1 MVLGP
6 LMLDVEGF
14 ELTSI
19 EKETLARPGVGGV
32 ILFSR
37 NFDSV
42 AQVQALVAA
51 IREIRSDIL
60 VAVDQEGGRV
70 QRFREGLTR
79 LPPLR
84 VLGEAYDK
92 NGDESL
98 SLARDY
104 GWLMAAEML
113 SLGVDISFAPVLD
126 LDFGRSAVIGDR
138 SIHRDPIVVTKVAE
152 AYIAGMHEAG
162 MASTGK
168 HFPGHGWVAADSH
181 VDIPRDERTQA
192 AISADDIKPFAALAH
207 QLSGIMP
214 AHVIYDQVDDKP
226 AGFSPYWL
234 QQVLRKQLGFDGVI
248 FSDDLTMEGASLAGS
263 YPERAQAARD
273 AGCDMVL
280 VCNQF
285 DRALEVLD
293 WVESEGWVPDQQRL
307 KGMKSQKEW
316 MIAELRELD
325 RWSLTRESMST
336 LFMKNSQRMMG
347 S

>member
-6 LMLDVEGF
+6 LMLDVEGL
-14 ELTSI
+14 ELTPI
-19 EKETLARPGVGGV
+19 EKETLARPGVGGL

-42 AQVQALVAA
+42 AQVRALISA
-51 IREIRSDIL
+51 IREIRSDIII
-60 VAVDQEGGRV
+60 AVDQEGGRV
-70 QRFREGLTR
+70 QRFKEGLTR

-84 VLGEAYDK
+84 VLGEAYER
-92 NGDESL
+92 NEDEAL
-98 SLARDY
+98 LLARDF

-138 SIHRDPIVVTKVAE
+138 SIHRNPTVVLAVAE
-152 AYIAGMHEAG
+152 AYIGGMREAG

-181 VDIPRDERTQA
+181 VDIPRDERAQVALT
-192 AISADDIKPFAALAH
+192 SDDITPFAGLAH
-207 QLSGIMP
+207 QLNGIMP
-214 AHVIYDQVDDKP
+214 AHVIYDQVDNKP
-226 AGFSPYWL
+226 AGFSSYWL
-234 QQVLRKQLGFDGVI
+234 QQVLRKQLGFEGVI

-285 DRALEVLD
+285 DKALEVLD
-293 WVESEGWVPDQQRL
+293 WVEQESWVPDQQRL
-307 KGMKSQKEW
+307 MGMKSQKDW
-316 MIAELRELD
+316 TFTELSELD
-325 RWSLTRESMST
+325 RWCNTKELMSS
-336 LFMKNSQRMMG
+336 LFMKNS
-347 S
+347 